1 MIALEENPI
10 SESCKGDNHPA
21 NNDALQCNAANLL
34 DCIWIY
40 VKRSDDLVMTKSRIM
55 CNVLNFL
62 KALWQGAAHY
72 TSLLKQLRNSDFW
85 EKLLISAVL
94 SISKKSCQSE
104 STTKLELQNLAY
116 KYQCQHNVLDV
127 VACEMIL
134 QKKILHS
141 ELVTEESS
149 KCLHNGSDGCKV
161 ATAESSC
168 NLKEIFGAWCGS
180 SLDAETIKTFVSFE
194 YDDSVKLRARVSCIS
209 WNSRFLF

>member
-1 MIALEENPI
+1 MIWFK
-10 SESCKGDNHPA
+10 SSF
-21 NNDALQCNAANLL
+21 
-34 DCIWIY
+34 
-40 VKRSDDLVMTKSRIM
+40 LVSFSKSRIM

-209 WNSRFLF
+209 WNSRFLFWLYVVTKSPHWFMLAYIIAGSDFQLHVDNACE